1 MTSQRSTDLA
11 WKSISLSKKSTWN
24 VSVVRWIWCRL
35 KKKRYVRR
43 VNLRFCESC
52 ESVTQIRDSGFVI
65 HDLVHGDN
73 GNFILIRF
81 VNRVGVLMKF
91 GRPNFQIHSRELRML
106 L

>member
-1 MTSQRSTDLA
+1 MECVCGSLDL
-11 WKSISLSKKSTWN
+11 
-24 VSVVRWIWCRL
+24 VSAE
-35 KKKRYVRR
+35 KKKDMSDVSICDSVKVVSRLRR
-43 VNLRFCESC
+43 
-52 ESVTQIRDSGFVI
+52 FVI

>member
-1 MTSQRSTDLA
+1 MEIDQPVKEVNMECVCGSLDL
-11 WKSISLSKKSTWN
+11 
-24 VSVVRWIWCRL
+24 VSAE